1 MHRSLRI
8 LGFVIVGLLALVS
21 CGSDRP
27 ADQAGAQTQVN
38 TPANFPMTV
47 ENCGHEVAFDKP
59 PDRVVLI
66 GVESIP
72 VLAAVNALDRVV
84 ARTGEVPFESYDPA
98 TRAAVERIPALS
110 EQTNANDTVELS
122 LEDVITRRPDLVIG
136 YERSGISRQDLQ
148 TVGIPLLVMPA
159 FCASP
164 GAEVSTNPTLDAVYE
179 TVEFYG
185 KVFGTNTEQA
195 VSDLRTRVRTI
206 EQACQGAPN
215 RSGAALFVSTEA
227 VPPEAYGN
235 ASMSDAQMQAAGIT
249 NVFGDLNKRI
259 AEVNFEEIVARDPDL
274 LILINV
280 KGTPEE
286 IKTSFLSFPGA
297 RNLTAVRNDD
307 ILVMPFE
314 LTDPA
319 TPFTVKGFEVI
330 GQEFCSVQ

>member
-1 MHRSLRI
+1 MHRSLQI
-8 LGFVIVGLLALVS
+8 LGFAIVGILALIS
-21 CGSDRP
+21 CSNDKP
-27 ADQAGAQTQVN
+27 AEQARAPTQVN

-47 ENCGHEVAFDKP
+47 ENCGHEITFDEP

-72 VLAAVNALDRVV
+72 VLAAVDALDRVV

-110 EQTNANDTVELS
+110 EETNASDTVEVS
-122 LEDVITRRPDLVIG
+122 LEEVITRQPDLVIG

-148 TVGIPLLVMPA
+148 TVGIPLLVLPA
-159 FCASP
+159 YCVSP

-185 KVFGTNTEQA
+185 KVFDKNTEQA
-195 VSDLRTRVRTI
+195 VSELRARVRTV
-206 EQACQGAPN
+206 EQKCQGAPE
-215 RSGAALFVSTEA
+215 RSGAALFVYTDA
-227 VPPEAYGN
+227 APPEAYGN

-259 AEVNFEEIVARDPDL
+259 AEVNFEEIVARDPDQ
-274 LILINV
+274 LILINA

-286 IKTSFLSFPGA
+286 IKTSFVSFPGA
-297 RNLTAVRNDD
+297 R
-307 ILVMPFE
+307 
-314 LTDPA
+314 
-319 TPFTVKGFEVI
+319 
-330 GQEFCSVQ
+330 